1 MIEPISAGIGIV
13 SGIASIF
20 GGGGQAAQTAYQ
32 NTLSIQKTKIMNAY
46 RKRAYERTVKRVK
59 EQFNENYAAANAS
72 FQTEQAKFAEQ
83 MQAFAYQKEGLMQQ
97 LQQAEGYAAATETYG
112 RSAERAKAIQTLGDY
127 GRSEAR
133 YAQSVSS
140 AQRQYG
146 RNLGGISGQLEQAN
160 QAAIAPILDGAPI
173 PEMAAKQYEAPGGFF
188 NTAMKIM
195 GGVQTG
201 LSAYKN
207 FDMAFN
213 AKSKFLPKQD

>member
-173 PEMAAKQYEAPGGFF
+173 PEIAAKQYEAPGGFF

-207 FDMAFN
+207 FDSVFN
-213 AKSKFLPKQD
+213 PNSKFVKS

>member
-1 MIEPISAGIGIV
+1 MIGAALGIA
-13 SGIASIF
+13 SGVASIF
-20 GGGGQAAQTAYQ
+20 GGNKQAAQTAYQ
-32 NTLSIQKTKIMNAY
+32 NTLSQRKTEIMNAY

-146 RNLGGISGQLEQAN
+146 RNLSGISGQLDQAN
-160 QAAIAPILDGAPI
+160 QAALAPILDGAPI

-213 AKSKFLPKQD
+213 PKSKFLPG